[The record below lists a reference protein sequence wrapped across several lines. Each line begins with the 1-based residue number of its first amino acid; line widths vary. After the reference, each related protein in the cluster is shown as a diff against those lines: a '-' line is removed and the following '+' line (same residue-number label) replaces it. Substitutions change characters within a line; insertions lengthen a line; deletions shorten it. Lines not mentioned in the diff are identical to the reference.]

1 MMDGWWRWIDDEAY
15 APKQRPLRS
24 SPRQVSRRSYG
35 RGWEPGGRRYKSWI
49 NREISRKKEEE
60 GETKGDSDERRGE
73 VLKATGGAAHILFV
87 RQVSG

>member
-1 MMDGWWRWIDDEAY
+1 MRRMRQSKGHCARRLAKCHDGLTGA
-15 APKQRPLRS
+15 
-24 SPRQVSRRSYG
+24 G
-35 RGWEPGGRRYKSWI
+35 RAEVQILDQSGDLKM
-49 NREISRKKEEE
+49 KEEE